1 MMVQGLQ
8 AMAAGPVS
16 VDQDAA
22 QHRKLVDAAQQFE
35 GMLLQE
41 MLKGMQSGKDELG
54 SGDGSGKGGDD
65 SSGDDSG
72 DTLRSFGTEAVA
84 RAIAK
89 GGGVGIARQVV
100 RKVEIEH
107 TQSTEKKMISN

>member
-1 MMVQGLQ
+1 MTALGGVQ
-8 AMAAGPVS
+8 AVTAGAVG
-16 VDQDAA
+16 VDKDAA

-54 SGDGSGKGGDD
+54 SGDGDGD

-72 DTLRSFGTEAVA
+72 DTLRSFETEAVA

-107 TQSTEKKMISN
+107 AQSTEKKMISN

>member
-8 AMAAGPVS
+8 AMAAGPVG
-16 VDQDAA
+16 VDQDAT

-54 SGDGSGKGGDD
+54 SGDGDGD

-107 TQSTEKKMISN
+107 AQSTEKKMISN

>member
-1 MMVQGLQ
+1 
-8 AMAAGPVS
+8 MAAGAVG
-16 VDQDAA
+16 VEKDAA

-54 SGDGSGKGGDD
+54 SGDGSDKGSDT
-65 SSGDDSG
+65 SGDDSG

-107 TQSTEKKMISN
+107 AQSIEKKMISN

>member
-1 MMVQGLQ
+1 MTISGGVQ
-8 AMAAGPVS
+8 AMGAGM
-16 VDQDAA
+16 DGMDKDAA

-54 SGDGSGKGGDD
+54 SGDGSGD

-107 TQSTEKKMISN
+107 AQSTEKKMISN